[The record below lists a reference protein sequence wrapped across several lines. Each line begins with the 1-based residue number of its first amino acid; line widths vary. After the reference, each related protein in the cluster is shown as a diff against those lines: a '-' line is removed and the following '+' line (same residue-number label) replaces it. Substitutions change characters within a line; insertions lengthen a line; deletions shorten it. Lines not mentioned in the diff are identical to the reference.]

1 MRFISALFGVA
12 LLLLVPIS
20 GAAGHASLI
29 SSDPIDGAEL
39 AVAPEEVTLTF
50 NEELLNELVEVSI
63 LDASGEL
70 VMATEAEQ
78 TPPPGTA
85 VMVPWP
91 ADLPAGEYSVAFR
104 VVSEDGHPVTGQVS
118 FSYAETLAGSEPAEE
133 MGAEATP
140 EATAEATP
148 EASPEATPESTPEQ
162 TQQETAGSTQQEAS
176 ATDTEPSPEL
186 IAAEGAG
193 QPGNSLIGPA
203 LIAGA
208 VIIGVGVVISVV
220 MLARSRQ

>member
-20 GAAGHASLI
+20 GAAGHASLT

-39 AVAPEEVTLTF
+39 SVAPEEVTLTF

-63 LDASGEL
+63 LDASGDL

-78 TPPPGTA
+78 TPPPGVTA

-104 VVSEDGHPVTGQVS
+104 VVSEDGHPVTGQVG
-118 FSYAETLAGSEPAEE
+118 FSYAETLAASEATEETSARATLEATAET
-133 MGAEATP
+133 TP

-148 EASPEATPESTPEQ
+148 EQ
-162 TQQETAGSTQQEAS
+162 TQQEAS
-176 ATDTEPSPEL
+176 VTDTEPSPEL

-193 QPGNSLIGPA
+193 QPDNSLIGPA

>member
-20 GAAGHASLI
+20 GAAGHASLT

-39 AVAPEEVTLTF
+39 SVAPEEVTLTF

-63 LDASGEL
+63 LDASGDL

-104 VVSEDGHPVTGQVS
+104 VVSEDGHPVTGQVG
-118 FSYAETLAGSEPAEE
+118 FSYAETRAVSEPIEE
-133 MGAEATP
+133 TSAEATP

-148 EASPEATPESTPEQ
+148 EATAEATPEATAEATPEQ
-162 TQQETAGSTQQEAS
+162 TQQEAS
-176 ATDTEPSPEL
+176 VTDTEPSPEL

-193 QPGNSLIGPA
+193 QPDNSLIGPA

>member
-1 MRFISALFGVA
+1 MRLLTALFGAA
-12 LLLLVPIS
+12 LLLFVPIS
-20 GAAGHASLI
+20 GAAGHASLT
-29 SSDPIDGAEL
+29 SSDPADGAEL

-50 NEELLNELVEVSI
+50 SEELLNELVEVSI

-91 ADLPAGEYSVAFR
+91 TDLPAGQYSVAFR
-104 VVSEDGHPVTGQVS
+104 VVSEDGHPVTGQVT
-118 FSYAETLAGSEPAEE
+118 FSYAETLAASEPTEA
-133 MGAEATP
+133 ATPAATP
-140 EATAEATP
+140 EATQETTP
-148 EASPEATPESTPEQ
+148 EPTAEQ
-162 TQQETAGSTQQEAS
+162 TQQETA

-186 IAAEGAG
+186 ISAEGAG

>member
-20 GAAGHASLI
+20 GAAGHASLT

-39 AVAPEEVTLTF
+39 SVAPEEVTLTF

-63 LDASGEL
+63 LDASGDL

-104 VVSEDGHPVTGQVS
+104 VVSEDGHPVTGQVG
-118 FSYAETLAGSEPAEE
+118 FSYAETRAVSEPIEE
-133 MGAEATP
+133 TSAEATPEATAETTP

-148 EASPEATPESTPEQ
+148 EQ
-162 TQQETAGSTQQEAS
+162 TQQEAS
-176 ATDTEPSPEL
+176 VTDTEPSPEL

-193 QPGNSLIGPA
+193 QPDNSLIGPA

>member
-148 EASPEATPESTPEQ
+148 EATAEATPEQ
-162 TQQETAGSTQQEAS
+162 TQQEAS